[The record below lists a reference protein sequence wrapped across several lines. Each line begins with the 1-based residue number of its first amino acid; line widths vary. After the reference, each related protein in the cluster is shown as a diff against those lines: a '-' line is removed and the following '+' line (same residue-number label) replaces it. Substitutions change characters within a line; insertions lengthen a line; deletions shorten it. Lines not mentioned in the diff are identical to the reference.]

1 MANPLQIRA
10 FQEAEKMIEEALI
23 RDLERIWTVIKDRPP
38 VEASDMLQNGV
49 IPLINKYGLMAA
61 AVAADWYEE
70 LTGETAFLPDTYNEE
85 SWMASARWA
94 LSPIFSKDAGEA
106 EKRAALKRLT
116 ASAVRH
122 TRQYY
127 RNTVDESVRRSS
139 GTVRYARRVTGATS
153 CDFCLMLASRG
164 PVYGTAADAGGPS
177 NRYHDDCDCIPVPV
191 RGKWVM
197 DNSER
202 GEHWEGQDPGY
213 DFERLYSE
221 EYKPFHQT
229 GDDIR
234 DTIARKRAIKMA
246 TRMEQRRDT
255 RKASI
260 DGTLQ
265 RDKWDKFREY
275 AEKAAAD
282 RGIVLDGDKYKLP
295 PRNWEEPPSGWPDN
309 LPSLRAKE
317 WNHILYGEIGTG
329 GHLYGFGWINGR
341 TEFSPNAEP
350 NDVAELLRELLKKVD
365 FSDFE
370 RTKEYI
376 VSDDSGNIFS
386 IYLAKSH
393 GKMRVTSF
401 HKKDNP

>member
-85 SWMASARWA
+85 SWMASTRWA
-94 LSPIFSKDAGEA
+94 LTPMFSKDAGET

-221 EYKPFHQT
+221 EYKPFHRT
-229 GDDIR
+229 GDGIR
-234 DTIARKRAIKMA
+234 DTIARKRAMK
-246 TRMEQRRDT
+246 
-255 RKASI
+255 SNGGNNGGFS
-260 DGTLQ
+260 DGGGGNPYWMS
-265 RDKWDKFREY
+265 DPD
-275 AEKAAAD
+275 
-282 RGIVLDGDKYKLP
+282 DG
-295 PRNWEEPPSGWPDN
+295 N
-309 LPSLRAKE
+309 LPDDYIPPLAGFEMPFTRSTRPRATYGCARHALDAHAFDAEITRDGVHFFPE
-317 WNHILYGEIGTG
+317 WFNEIEAVIYVIDRISY
-329 GHLYGFGWINGR
+329 L
-341 TEFSPNAEP
+341 AEP
-350 NDVAELLRELLKKVD
+350 KISGKTGFVFTESVQGITFQVAMRANKGVWEVRSMWPIAGDGVTISRKGKKVP
-365 FSDFE
+365 
-370 RTKEYI
+370 
-376 VSDDSGNIFS
+376 V
-386 IYLAKSH
+386 
-393 GKMRVTSF
+393 
-401 HKKDNP
+401 